1 MRLTKLEIKG
11 FKSFPDKAVLE
22 FRRGITG
29 VVGPNG
35 CGKSNILEAIRWVM
49 GEQRPRTLRGARMG
63 DVIFNG
69 SETRRPVGMAEVRMT
84 LEVDPRYC
92 PPALRDYDEVM
103 VARRIFRDGES
114 QYEINGV
121 PCRVSDVVDLFLDTG
136 LTQNSYAIL
145 EQGRVEMVV
154 SSKPEDRRWL
164 IEEAA
169 GITRYKIR
177 KETATKRLEQT
188 QTNLERLRDVL
199 NEVNR
204 QAAALRKQARRAER
218 YRLLRDRLRSLELA
232 WNASECRKLSTQIEE
247 GEAELSRLRDSL
259 IEVQSRNA
267 LEGGVLQRDRQA
279 LADMDKK
286 TIELHEQQHALEMAM
301 EAARVDAARS
311 REKMTHLQSQRQR
324 LLRDQQE
331 KGVLR
336 DQCARRI
343 QEGQGTASALAS
355 QILQGRET
363 QRTAAEALE
372 RFRTDSEQVQERIEA
387 IKTSLFQ
394 ALQACAAKRNQ
405 KEAAQ
410 RRIQEISFRQTR
422 MAEERRSAEAQA
434 AAASARLGSLQV
446 ALEEMRTRHR
456 QSIEEKDELLKR
468 LTERQA
474 VLQGLRDTIRGL
486 ETEYA
491 RIASRLASLEEL
503 DKSGAHYDQSVQYM
517 MAQRANW
524 PDGTLIGPLADF
536 IEVTEGYEKALA
548 AVLERRLGS
557 FVVSSPTDAAFGVE
571 MLRESGEGRTTFVPK
586 IPRATVV
593 PSPSACDA
601 ALTNLSDVVRFA
613 EGFEELGQ
621 HLVGRCVVVRDIN
634 EALRLWS
641 RNGAP
646 LDFATMEGDFLD
658 HTGELTGG
666 SWNTK
671 TEKVF
676 TLRREIV
683 ELRNAKE
690 SLEKT
695 LEAHRTQCSEAERAY
710 EETSKRK
717 TRAEEAAA
725 ELRVEEIRKAN
736 EIEKLQG
743 LVATLHRKT
752 KTMALEMETL
762 DKEKTS
768 LMDASAASQ
777 TEIDQLEG
785 TIRGLKERTALC
797 RVESEDLNRQR
808 EELAHRHANSQVEVA
823 KLEERHA
830 STTKELERNKQ
841 LYAQLESQLKAIQ
854 QELEANATETEAVKE
869 RLRNAEDNEK
879 AHMLS
884 HKACSEQLATLGR
897 ERESLTLK
905 IQEIEAH
912 AAASNKEEKTLQ
924 GQIHEREIALVQLK
938 QALRHLTQNMIER
951 YGVADTPV
959 VSETSAV
966 DQKEIEHVRKQID
979 ELGDVNLSAV
989 REYQNVQERLTFL
1002 RAQESDLKEAMQSL
1016 HETIQKI
1023 TAATNE
1029 LFVNAFETIN
1039 EKFQEMFSFLFQGGE
1054 ASLELVG
1061 SENVLEAGVDIVARP
1076 PGKKRQAM
1084 GLLSGG
1090 EKALTAI
1097 ALIFAIFLTR
1107 PSPFCLLDEVDAPLD
1122 DANISRFNDMLR
1134 SLSDKTQFIVIT
1146 HNKRTMEVADCLYG
1160 ITMEEPG
1167 VSSIVSVDL
1176 AR

>member
-1 MRLTKLEIKG
+1 MRLSKLEIKG
-11 FKSFPDKAVLE
+11 FKSFPDKTVLE

-103 VARRIFRDGES
+103 VARRLFRDGES
-114 QYEINGV
+114 QYEINMA
-121 PCRVSDVVDLFLDTG
+121 PCRLSDVVDLFLDTG

-154 SSKPEDRRWL
+154 NSKPEDRRWL

-169 GITRYKIR
+169 GITRYKMR

-199 NEVNR
+199 IEVNR
-204 QAAALRKQARRAER
+204 QATALRKQARKAER
-218 YRLLRDRLRSLELA
+218 YRHLRDRLRSLELA
-232 WNASECRKLSTQIEE
+232 WNASECKKLSTQIEE

-259 IEVQSRNA
+259 IQLQSRSA
-267 LEGGVLQRDRQA
+267 LEGGALQRDRQA
-279 LADMDKK
+279 LADMDKR
-286 TIELHEQQHALEMAM
+286 TIELHERQHTLEMAM

-311 REKMTHLQSQRQR
+311 REKLTHLQSQRQR
-324 LLRDQQE
+324 LLSDQQE

-336 DQCARRI
+336 DQCARRV
-343 QEGQGTASALAS
+343 QETQETVSALAA
-355 QILQGRET
+355 QILQKKET
-363 QRTAAEALE
+363 LKKASEALE
-372 RFRTDSEQVQERIEA
+372 RFRADSAEVQERIEA

-394 ALQACAAKRNQ
+394 ALQTCAAKRNER
-405 KEAAQ
+405 EAAQ
-410 RRIQEISFRQTR
+410 RRIHEIEVRQSR
-422 MAEERRSAEAQA
+422 IAEESRRAEAQA
-434 AAASARLGSLQV
+434 AASSARLGALQV
-446 ALEEMRTRHR
+446 ALEEARTRR
-456 QSIEEKDELLKR
+456 QQAIEQKNELLKR
-468 LTERQA
+468 LKERQD
-474 VLQGLRDTIRGL
+474 VLQGLRDKIRGL
-486 ETEYA
+486 ETEHA
-491 RIASRLASLEEL
+491 RITSRLTSLEEL

-517 MAQRANW
+517 MAQREHW
-524 PDGTLIGPLADF
+524 PEGSLIGPLPDF
-536 IEVTEGYEKALA
+536 IEVTPGYEKALA
-548 AVLERRLGS
+548 AVLERRIGS
-557 FVVSSPTDAAFGVE
+557 LIVSSPSDAAWGVE
-571 MLRESGEGRTTFVPK
+571 MLRQSDQGRATFVPR
-586 IPRATVV
+586 IPRGSVAS
-593 PSPSACDA
+593 SPPQSDPG
-601 ALTNLSDVVRFA
+601 LTNLSDVVRFA
-613 EGFEELGQ
+613 EGFEELGR
-621 HLVGRCVVVRDIN
+621 HLVGRCVVVEN
-634 EALRLWS
+634 LSEALRLWS

-646 LDFATMEGDFLD
+646 WDVATVEGDFLD

-666 SWNTK
+666 SWNRK
-671 TEKVF
+671 TDKVF
-676 TLRREIV
+676 SLRREIG

-695 LEAHRTQCSEAERAY
+695 LEAHRAQFSSVERAY
-710 EETSKRK
+710 EETMEGK

-725 ELRVEEIRKAN
+725 ELRVEEINKAN

-743 LVATLHRKT
+743 LVAALHRKT
-752 KTMALEMETL
+752 RTMGLEIQTL
-762 DKEKTS
+762 DKEKIS
-768 LMDASAASQ
+768 LTDAAAAFQ
-777 TEIDQLEG
+777 TEIEELER
-785 TIRGLKERTALC
+785 TIRELKEHTTAC
-797 RVESEDLNRQR
+797 RIESEDLTRQR
-808 EELAHRHANSQVEVA
+808 EALARRHADIQVEVA

-830 STTKELERNKQ
+830 STTQELERNKQ
-841 LYAQLESQLKAIQ
+841 LYAQLESQLKALE

-869 RLRNAEDNEK
+869 KLRNAEDDEK
-879 AHMLS
+879 VRMLS
-884 HKACSEQLATLGR
+884 HKDCSEQLATLGR
-897 ERESLTLK
+897 ERESLTQK
-905 IQEIEAH
+905 IREIEAL
-912 AAASNKEEKTLQ
+912 AAASSSQEKTLQ
-924 GQIHEREIALVQLK
+924 GQIHEREIELVQLK
-938 QALRHLTQNMIER
+938 QTLQHLAHNMIER
-951 YGVADTPV
+951 YGVDPTAIVP
-959 VSETSAV
+959 ENCAV
-966 DQKEIEHVRKQID
+966 DQNEIEQARKQID

-989 REYQNVQERLTFL
+989 REYQDVQERLTFL

-1016 HETIQKI
+1016 HDTIGKI
-1023 TAATNE
+1023 TTTTNE
-1029 LFVNAFETIN
+1029 LFMNTFDAIN

-1146 HNKRTMEVADCLYG
+1146 HNRRTMEVADCLYG